1 MLKLNQRVITVNDW
15 QVQTEED
22 ISESEKEMLLEI
34 RALQNRISF
43 IEDIIAEKDYE
54 IHQLRELNE
63 SYLKRTLSTEKAD
76 TAVQVQVQM
85 ETSIPESEFT
95 REEIDDILHKLKK
108 AHDNIAS
115 KDLQVSSS

>member
-1 MLKLNQRVITVNDW
+1 MKLNQRVVTVNDW